1 MVLDARPVEMIDQR
15 LAEGLQVSRQ
25 IWVLAFGATIKI
37 LHIWRTKQ
45 YKIKLPKVLIGKK

>member
-25 IWVLAFGATIKI
+25 IWVLAFGATIKV